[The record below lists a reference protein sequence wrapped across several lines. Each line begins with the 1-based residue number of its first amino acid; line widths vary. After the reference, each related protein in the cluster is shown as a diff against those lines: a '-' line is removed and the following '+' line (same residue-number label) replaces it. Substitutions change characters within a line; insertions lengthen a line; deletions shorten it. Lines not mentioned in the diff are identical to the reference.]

1 MNTTGQARGVF
12 PLNSIIRTAVVFL
25 TAIGLALTVQ
35 TGASAAGARDAA
47 LPDAIVNGDF
57 EYLGESLLAE
67 ADDTRNFANVD
78 YEHAQASTFSSMGGA
93 WFDVRGF
100 DAAAFGWRSN
110 QTDTSVDGRAP
121 IVEIQRSR
129 DRSNIYGEIT
139 ASQAG
144 TYIYQDIDTRHE
156 TDTVYTV
163 SLRHANRGRPS
174 DNNGHMDALRVLIG
188 PPGRERAVELTRTGS
203 DVGDAIGET
212 SEIVRSG
219 AWGWI
224 GEWDTYEGTVV
235 IPAGQPVTRFT
246 FQSVDSLTDVEGNLV
261 DDITFAVGYPL
272 TYDLNGGTGPAP
284 NRA

>member
-1 MNTTGQARGVF
+1 MNTTGQARGGVS
-12 PLNSIIRTAVVFL
+12 PLGSIIRTAVASL

-57 EYLGESLLAE
+57 EYLGDSLLAY
-67 ADDTRNFANVD
+67 ATDTWNFANVD
-78 YEHAQASTFSSMGGA
+78 PTTGDVNSTDGA
-93 WFDVRGF
+93 EGWHHVDGF
-100 DAAAFGWRSN
+100 DATRFAWRSS
-110 QTDTSVDGRAP
+110 QTDTGVNARAG
-121 IVEIQRSR
+121 IVEIQRSH
-129 DRSNIYGEIT
+129 DKSNVYGEIT

-284 NRA
+284 NRG